1 MRPYPVVETVQKDN
15 ICHITITPA
24 QLSADASNRALE
36 VASQAIA
43 ALEGAGIF
51 GVELFLMPDDSILL
65 NEIAPRCVC
74 CASCCLLVC

>member
-36 VASQAIA
+36 VASQYVI
-43 ALEGAGIF
+43 I
-51 GVELFLMPDDSILL
+51 LFMLG
-65 NEIAPRCVC
+65 RC
-74 CASCCLLVC
+74 A